1 MEGGGHN
8 KIIDIHYAD
17 SGGTNNTNFSF
28 VTCMSIPTPRA
39 PEYVPIAAWAPELAF
54 SADGSKFAIAMS
66 SGRVSVWDIQS
77 KVPLKTFIGVPR
89 SKFYH

>member
-1 MEGGGHN
+1 MEGGHN
-8 KIIDIHYAD
+8 EIIDIHYAD

-28 VTCMSIPTPRA
+28 VTRMSIPTPRA
-39 PEYVPIAAWAPELAF
+39 PELAF
-54 SADGSKFAIAMS
+54 STDGSKFAIAMS